1 MAKLVLVNAG
11 TSYEYGIHE
20 PLNLL
25 VLAVYAKKFGH
36 EVFIADQIAG
46 EDIFK
51 KIKKINPDFVG
62 VTGTTA
68 VIADSYDIVDW
79 CRKNGFK
86 TILGGVHVTVL
97 PEEGLEHAD
106 FVVKGEGEDALV
118 KILAGGEKPGIVVG
132 RCIKNLDK
140 LPKLDRDLIDMRYY
154 QKGKD
159 RNPGTHLH
167 FVPPNTK
174 LSSILATRGCPFN
187 CIFCHNSWRGLPVR
201 VNSAKW
207 IIDEM
212 KELRDK
218 YQTQAVFF
226 MDDDF
231 LISKERVREFC
242 RLYKEAGLDI
252 IWGCQ
257 ARVTAVDEELLKLL
271 KEANCKQITFGIE
284 SGNERVLGM
293 LKRNQTT
300 VGQNKRAIRMVKE
313 AGILSTGSFMI
324 GNPGETEEEIE
335 ETRRFIIENDLDG
348 FGISITTPFPGTKL
362 WEMCKEKKVI
372 PDKINWKEFNLNNL
386 TFALSE
392 ISPKRMEQIH
402 QEFLNLVM
410 ERNPGMTPK
419 NVLKVAIK
427 HPGKAIKRVI
437 RNPKAFSILIKRI
450 FKNDRN

>member
-1 MAKLVLVNAG
+1 
-11 TSYEYGIHE
+11 
-20 PLNLL
+20 
-25 VLAVYAKKFGH
+25 
-36 EVFIADQIAG
+36 
-46 EDIFK
+46 
-51 KIKKINPDFVG
+51 
-62 VTGTTA
+62 
-68 VIADSYDIVDW
+68 
-79 CRKNGFK
+79 
-86 TILGGVHVTVL
+86 
-97 PEEGLEHAD
+97 
-106 FVVKGEGEDALV
+106 
-118 KILAGGEKPGIVVG
+118 
-132 RCIKNLDK
+132 
-140 LPKLDRDLIDMRYY
+140 
-154 QKGKD
+154 
-159 RNPGTHLH
+159 
-167 FVPPNTK
+167 
-174 LSSILATRGCPFN
+174 
-187 CIFCHNSWRGLPVR
+187 
-201 VNSAKW
+201 
-207 IIDEM
+207 M

-392 ISPKRMEQIH
+392 IPPERMEQIH

-450 FKNDRN
+450 FKKNEKN